1 MVPESVEREVVIE
14 APVEFVWSIVTEPE
28 HVAKWLSDSVEI
40 DARAG
45 GDAAFVWD
53 RHGITRAR
61 VEKVEPPHLFA
72 FRWVATTGAHPGQP
86 VADGNSTLV
95 EFHLSPEGDGT
106 RVRVV
111 ETGFPRLERSEQE
124 RYDVADS
131 HDSGWERELGEL
143 VDYATRVRVSA

>member
-14 APVEFVWSIVTEPE
+14 APVEFVWSLVTEPA
-28 HVAKWLSDSVEI
+28 HVAKWLSDAVEI
-40 DARAG
+40 DLRAG
-45 GDAAFVWD
+45 GDAAFTWE
-53 RHGITRAR
+53 RHGLTRAR
-61 VEKVEPPHLFA
+61 VEKVEAPHLFA
-72 FRWVATTGAHPGQP
+72 FRWVAMPGVDPGQP

-111 ETGFPRLERSEQE
+111 ETGFPVLERSE
-124 RYDVADS
+124 ADRAEIAGD

-143 VDYATRVRVSA
+143 VEYATRVRASA